1 MVMSLLKEKIV
12 RLENSKTFKLLF
24 PLQSVVRVV
33 DKKGVTLGLVLD
45 KQTLEELE
53 EKLESLSPEFWKEIE
68 LSRKSGRVSS
78 KEIERRL
85 GIK

>member
-24 PLQSVVRVV
+24 PLQGVVRVV
-33 DKKGVTLGLVLD
+33 DKKGTTLGLVLD

-53 EKLESLSPEFWKEIE
+53 EELESLSPEFWKEIE

>member
-1 MVMSLLKEKIV
+1 MVMALLKEMIV
-12 RLENSKTFKLLF
+12 WLENSKTLKLSF
-24 PLQSVVRVV
+24 PLERVVRIV

-45 KQTLEELE
+45 KQALEELE
-53 EKLESLSPEFWKEIE
+53 EELESLSPKFWKEIE

>member
-1 MVMSLLKEKIV
+1 MVIPLLKEMIV
-12 RLENSKTFKLLF
+12 RLENPKTFKLSF
-24 PLQSVVRVV
+24 PLERVVRIV
-33 DKKGVTLGLVLD
+33 DKKGATLGLVLD
-45 KQTLEELE
+45 RRTLEELE
-53 EKLESLSPEFWKEIE
+53 EELESLSPEFWKEIE

>member
-33 DKKGVTLGLVLD
+33 DKKGATLGLVLD
-45 KQTLEELE
+45 KQTIEELE
-53 EKLESLSPEFWKEIE
+53 EELESLSPEFWKEIE